1 MKKIFFY
8 VAALLLLIS
17 CDDEPMYSCNEQ
29 TDRWVK
35 ENMEVV
41 RNIDRDSFLTYSDSK
56 KRAMYRAFTPE
67 QRISMWKEKL
77 NEVKMLSWNEKELSH
92 ITKLEE
98 FIDMHKECFGDVMSD
113 ENEDVLDVF
122 FYQWQTYAIDSLG
135 WDRQIGFAIA
145 GSLNRMKE
153 NKKLEGYDQNS
164 QKSTRAR
171 GEDKPDCECRDA
183 WGQDF
188 CGPAAGNCEQ
198 TPRCRYL
205 PSGCG
210 WFQQASCDGLCDRGL
225 K

>member
-98 FIDMHKECFGDVMSD
+98 FIDMHEECFGDVQSG
-113 ENEDVLDVF
+113 ENDDVFDLF

-135 WDRQIGFAIA
+135 WDRQTGFAIA
-145 GSLNRMKE
+145 GTLNRMKGNRE
-153 NKKLEGYDQNS
+153 IEGGDFNMR
-164 QKSTRAR
+164 KSIQTRSKS
-171 GEDKPDCECRDA
+171 EECDCSSDFLN
-183 WGQDF
+183 DF
-188 CGPAAGNCEQ
+188 CPIVMDCNDKAECEKV
-198 TPRCRYL
+198 PD
-205 PSGCG
+205 SCG
-210 WFQQASCDGLCDRGL
+210 WLWAKDCNGLCDFR
-225 K
+225 

>member
-17 CDDEPMYSCNEQ
+17 CDDEPMYSCDEQ

-35 ENMEVV
+35 ENMEFV
-41 RNIDRDSFLTYSDSK
+41 RNIDRDSFLTYSNAK

-98 FIDMHKECFGDVMSD
+98 FIDMHKECFGDVQSG
-113 ENEDVLDVF
+113 ENDDVFDLF
-122 FYQWQTYAIDSLG
+122 FYQWQIYAIDSLG
-135 WDRQIGFAIA
+135 WSRQICIAIA
-145 GSLNRMKE
+145 GTPNRMKE
-153 NKKLEGYDQNS
+153 SKEIEGYDLNA
-164 QKSTRAR
+164 QKSTRA
-171 GEDKPDCECRDA
+171 EEEEPDCECKDS
-183 WGQDF
+183 WWQDF
-188 CGPAAGNCEQ
+188 CGPAAGHCERDP
-198 TPRCRYL
+198 TCRVQS
-205 PSGCG
+205 SGCG
-210 WFQQASCDGLCDRGL
+210 WIWRAECDGMCDRGL

>member
-1 MKKIFFY
+1 M
-8 VAALLLLIS
+8 LLFTS
-17 CDDEPMYSCNEQ
+17 CDDDPVYSCDEQ

-35 ENMEVV
+35 DNMELV
-41 RNIDRDSFLTYSDSK
+41 RNIDRDSFLTYSDSE

-98 FIDMHKECFGDVMSD
+98 FINMHKECFEDGMSD

-145 GSLNRMKE
+145 GSLNQMKE
-153 NKKLEGYDQNS
+153 NGEIEREDLNMRKGMRTRS
-164 QKSTRAR
+164 KS
-171 GEDKPDCECRDA
+171 GEDCDCSSKLFN
-183 WGQDF
+183 DF
-188 CGPAAGNCEQ
+188 CIGMYCNDRAKCEGV
-198 TPRCRYL
+198 
-205 PSGCG
+205 SSSCG
-210 WFQQASCDGLCDRGL
+210 WFWNKDCDGLCEFY
-225 K
+225 